1 MKNKLNTLQAF
12 NAMTL
17 YLDKYYF
24 ANLSDDLGS
33 LLGGFQ
39 LFEEGSTWDPAAWHD
54 WINSINRVLNKKN
67 ADKDTFTIL
76 QAFQIM
82 TSFLEKYYEL
92 TSYDDIAA
100 ILSPLITFE
109 KNQDFNAPEWK
120 AWVQCVNKVFYENYQ
135 NIGSLKKDESS

>member
-1 MKNKLNTLQAF
+1 METKLSALQAF

-24 ANLSDDLGS
+24 ANPSDDLGS

-39 LFEEGSTWDPAAWHD
+39 LFEEGGTWDPAAWHD

-67 ADKDTFTIL
+67 EIKDTFTIL

-100 ILSPLITFE
+100 ILSPLIIFE
-109 KNQDFNAPEWK
+109 KNQDFDSIVWK
-120 AWVQCVNKVFYENYQ
+120 DWVECVNKVLYENYQ
-135 NIGSLKKDESS
+135 NIGRFKI